1 MVSGHP
7 RVEQAQGNWGPG
19 MTSGPA
25 QALPGFPACCS
36 GLGSPYRKRLIPLG
50 PQVDLAHLPTL
61 PYSLPS
67 TRAHFCSLAPPN
79 VLGGKWA
86 DVIVPILQMGNLRL
100 SGTR

>member
-36 GLGSPYRKRLIPLG
+36 GLGSIIIPVYPYLLLSAHTLSRREQLPFHPSHATINPLYLLTHSGSQTVIPLY
-50 PQVDLAHLPTL
+50 DF
-61 PYSLPS
+61 PS
-67 TRAHFCSLAPPN
+67 FS
-79 VLGGKWA
+79 
-86 DVIVPILQMGNLRL
+86 
-100 SGTR
+100 